1 MDRFYRFIILFLF
14 FGDIFIFQ
22 GLNLFAQNQDSL
34 FSEESL
40 HFTSEFFD
48 NEVPLKMKLTFNIR
62 EFAINKDSDKY
73 QPATIAFLMED
84 SIEIVKEIKIKPR
97 GNVRKELCYFPPY
110 TLNFK
115 KSEVTDDLP
124 SDINKIKVVSH
135 CFKTEEYTSILLKE
149 YLVYKLFNIVTDYSF
164 KTRLAQVTYIDTGRK
179 NKTDTEWAFLVEPED
194 MLAER
199 VHALPIEQD
208 NLSHSHLD
216 SLQSTIMVLFQ
227 YMIGNTDFSLAGRHN
242 LKLIK
247 LKDYRYPLLIP
258 IPYDFD
264 YSGFVDAHYSVPTKA
279 LPITRVTERYYNGV
293 CRGDSLYKVVINHFL
308 DKEQEIY
315 NYIDSL
321 ELLDKKSK
329 KWVSFYIRD
338 FYKEIR
344 NPNFIK
350 RKIRNTCF

>member
-1 MDRFYRFIILFLF
+1 MNRLYRFVLSILILLYLFLTQN
-14 FGDIFIFQ
+14 I
-22 GLNLFAQNQDSL
+22 LLAQDKDSL
-34 FSEESL
+34 FSEEPLPFSAD
-40 HFTSEFFD
+40 FFD
-48 NEVPLKMKLTFNIR
+48 NENPLKLKLTFNIK
-62 EFAINKDSDKY
+62 EFEINKDSDKY
-73 QPATIAFLMED
+73 RPATIAFLMDD
-84 SIEIVKEIKIKPR
+84 SVEIVKEIRIKPR
-97 GNVRKELCYFPPY
+97 GNVRNDHCYFPPY

-115 KSEVTDDLP
+115 KSDVSNDLP

-135 CFKTEEYTSILLKE
+135 CFKTNEYASILLKE
-149 YLVYKLFNIVTDYSF
+149 YLIYKLFNIITDYSF

-179 NKTDTEWAFLVEPED
+179 NKTDTEWAFLIEPED

-199 VHALPIEQD
+199 ISALPIVQD

-216 SLQSTIMVLFQ
+216 SLQSTIMVFFQ

-264 YSGFVDAHYSVPTKA
+264 YSGLVNAHYSVPTKA

-308 DKEQEIY
+308 DKEQEIF
-315 NYIDSL
+315 NYIDSF
-321 ELLDKKSK
+321 ELLDKKTK
-329 KWVSFYIRD
+329 NWVSFYIKD

-344 NPNFIK
+344 SPNFIK
-350 RKIRNTCF
+350 REIRNTCF